1 MESGANS
8 TQTGENNGRGTG
20 RKFVVALSTVVGLEA
35 LILLAGAIYFL
46 ARMFMEPVEN
56 LAGAIV
62 ILLITLAI
70 AAGLVAVT
78 VFCFRNKS
86 WTRGAIVTWQILQ
99 FAVATSFIQGIEQWQ
114 PMGWLLFAL
123 SVGAIVLVFIPATTT
138 EMTKAG

>member
-56 LAGAIV
+56 LGGAIV

-70 AAGLVAVT
+70 AAGLFAAAIA
-78 VFCFRNKS
+78 CLKHRA
-86 WTRGAIVTWQILQ
+86 WTRGAILVWQILQ
-99 FAVATSFIQGIEQWQ
+99 FAIATSFLQGIEDWK
-114 PMGWLLFAL
+114 PVGFAL
-123 SVGAIVLVFIPATTT
+123 LILSVLGILAVLMALLIHT
-138 EMTKAG
+138 EDVAR